1 MCVDKPSTDCLKI
14 IYVSRW
20 ERERERESTSLMIY
34 VFIIFQFLSVL
45 TSGKYDV
52 IIWKDEI

>member
-1 MCVDKPSTDCLKI
+1 MLVGEK
-14 IYVSRW
+14 
-20 ERERERESTSLMIY
+20 ERERESTSLMIY

>member
-1 MCVDKPSTDCLKI
+1 MLVGEK
-14 IYVSRW
+14 
-20 ERERERESTSLMIY
+20 ERERESTSLMIY

-52 IIWKDEI
+52 KISKDEL